1 VSLTSRYCQLCRR
14 ILRAGEHHWGPR
26 GCDVAANFIDF
37 DPLKIIA
44 EHAAETS
51 RLAHAVQELETEVRR
66 LRKAAAGPWVS
77 VAERLPTEPGEIV
90 VWVPGDPFGSA
101 RAWKCGEVDH
111 DLLRILF
118 EEQGVTHWA
127 PLTAPEVE

>member
-26 GCDVAANFIDF
+26 GCDVAANFDF

-66 LRKAAAGPWVS
+66 LRKAAAGEWVS
-77 VAERLPTEPGEIV
+77 VAERVPEPHTKFLVWADSDRCDSGAGIWCTEDEPHTL
-90 VWVPGDPFGSA
+90 DDF
-101 RAWKCGEVDH
+101 RANG
-111 DLLRILF
+111 I
-118 EEQGVTHWA
+118 THWA